1 MKEISVYVPA
11 SSEYFSFNLDENT
24 PLAVLADEVAAMLR
38 QYDRCDDDKES
49 AQPMIFY
56 SRERQMIL
64 DGTKTLS
71 QLEIK
76 TGAVLAII

>member
-24 PLAVLADEVAAMLR
+24 PLAVLADEVSAMLR